1 MKKILNFFK
10 WFLLIFLGLILF
22 VFLLLRSPLVQNVI
36 KNKALKIVNTQL
48 SVPVSIDKIYLS
60 FFDHL
65 VIKKVLWGEADKDT
79 LLYLKRFSVDISL
92 FDLLHKEIHIESI
105 KLSGL
110 DVNLIKFSKDSLFNI
125 VKALP
130 VSQQNDTAQV
140 DPNTSE
146 VDSSNTS
153 IAIMIDKVELNDIH
167 FKLNDEV
174 DSSELNAGM
183 ENLELKMHSL
193 DLEQNHY
200 VIQSFHINGLFFSSV
215 QNKEVVKEET
225 EEDTVETTM
234 DYKVEF
240 LEDVALNNVH
250 VKMENTWS
258 NEMFQIKN
266 GNLLII
272 PPLLDLKNQRI
283 KIAQIKLKDTD
294 FEMRSPS
301 VVAESSPE
309 ISSAEKQDSLTNF
322 SFESIGWN
330 CIVNQF
336 IIENNSFSYQPYNF
350 DRKAY
355 GDKLHLDSISTKW
368 KMMLLDSTHFEV
380 HISKLKALMSE
391 RNLTPDISTFIQVS
405 DSAFHLTDFGF
416 LQGKSN
422 LQLNVG
428 VFYGSMAE
436 LISHVDESKLD
447 VNLDAYVNTSDF
459 ENGIKLT
466 KFGLKE
472 NVPIRLKARLSGELK
487 HFIIPQIFFS
497 MGGAVNMNMN
507 GTVWNTTNMD
517 KMHGSLTLKNL
528 TIYGDSLGNVI
539 QDTVF
544 PSTITLPDTTTMVAN
559 LTGGMHKLNGDV
571 FVSSSFGD
579 VGLRLYM
586 DKDTIPGNEFLTTRL
601 QVNEFDLG
609 KLLQKG
615 DSLQKL
621 SLDASV
627 AGFTMNYQHPELTI
641 DGRIKEFNMMEYS
654 YKGLVFSGYVEDDFY
669 NAKLMVEDPN
679 LSVQLNGGIDFR
691 DSVNHNM
698 FVDLNINRANFKELH
713 LMEESTSLTGGLLLN
728 ISGNSWDKLHG
739 KVLLHDLDYEKE
751 EQSFVVDSM
760 KVDMMQENDSL
771 RYNLDIYHVFMD
783 DSLFLNRFAI
793 NAKIKNKES
802 DFNYKV
808 FEKAK
813 EKSDTGKVFL
823 EGNGDFKLRND
834 SISFATSLLWYEKI
848 WNDSLH
854 LNISASQV
862 NEGRSGKSYSFNM
875 NGEKIDVIADGKI
888 TTNGENQSVDALLKV
903 DSLDFSLI
911 EPITKIYLNKFT
923 GFLNG
928 EISVKGNMN
937 SPDINGFMKL
947 NKTTINPSLVN
958 TDFTIDEGQINIKN
972 SVVSFD
978 DYLISDAKGNTADFN
993 ATFNLQDMSSPVY
1006 NVSFNANDFLL
1017 LDKEEDGNSNYFGH
1031 ISADLKLKAS
1041 GDAKKNDV
1049 FLSANFNK
1057 DAEITYT
1064 VISEAP
1070 TAAKDAG
1077 VVQFVVDSVQDAD
1090 SIANLD
1096 FGKELEAVKGMNL
1109 AVNLGIS
1116 DKLKVN
1122 LITDP
1127 VSDEKLDLQGNG
1139 NLSLTVEPG
1148 GQQSLTGQYTIK
1160 KGSYTLRLFDVLKKQ
1175 FHVKEG
1181 SSLTWSGDIMNA
1193 TANLSAIYKIKTN
1206 AIALMQ
1212 AVNGQ
1217 LSESEYEAYNSLI
1230 PVQVVMNL
1238 KGNLLSPS
1246 IDFDIELQDENV
1258 NSKIESAISELN
1270 ENESELN
1277 MQVFSLLLLNSFSSG
1292 MSEVNLSSYSLEN
1305 TARQSISNLLTNQL
1319 NRFSQQH
1326 LKGMD
1331 VNFDIDSYNQETS
1344 NQSSA
1349 RTDVSVGVSQ
1359 NLFND
1364 RLKVT
1369 VGGNVSV
1376 EEDNTGTSA
1385 NDLTGDFEVEY
1396 KLNKAGTK
1404 RLKAFNKTEYEDEL
1418 SGDVMKTGVA
1428 FLFVRDFIKF
1438 TDLFGSG
1445 KKSDEK

>member
-1 MKKILNFFK
+1 MKKIFNFLK
-10 WFLLIFLGLILF
+10 WFLLIILGLIFL
-22 VFLLLRSPLVQNVI
+22 VFLLLQTPPVQNVI
-36 KNKALKIVNTQL
+36 KNKALKVVNKQL
-48 SVPVSIDKIYLS
+48 TVPVSIDKIQLT

-65 VIKKVLWGEADKDT
+65 VIKKLLWGEPDKDT
-79 LLYLKRFSVDISL
+79 LLFLKRFSVDISL
-92 FDLLHKEIHIESI
+92 FDLLKKEIHVESI
-105 KLSGL
+105 KFKGL
-110 DVNLIKFSKDSLFNI
+110 DVHLIKFSEDSLLNI

-130 VSQQNDTAQV
+130 ESQENDTIKTV
-140 DPNTSE
+140 PDSSD

-153 IAIMIDKVELNDIH
+153 FAFMLDRVELNDIH
-167 FKLNDEV
+167 FTLKDEV
-174 DSSELNAGM
+174 DSSVISAGM
-183 ENLELKMHSL
+183 ENLELILHSL

-200 VIQSFHINGLFFSSV
+200 IIQSFHIDGLFFTNIL
-215 QNKEVVKEET
+215 NKEVIEE
-225 EEDTVETTM
+225 ESVSDTAENNM

-240 LEDVALNNVH
+240 LEDVALNNVN

-258 NEMFQIKN
+258 NQMFQIKH
-266 GNLLII
+266 GNLRIV

-283 KIAQIKLKDTD
+283 KIAQIKLEDTG

-301 VVAESSPE
+301 VISEPAPE
-309 ISSAEKQDSLTNF
+309 PTLTEKQDSTTDLC
-322 SFESIGWN
+322 FETIGWN
-330 CIVNQF
+330 CIISQF
-336 IIENNSFSYQPYNF
+336 LIENNSFKYQSYDF
-350 DRKAY
+350 DKKAY
-355 GDKLHLDSISTKW
+355 EDTIRVDSISTEW
-368 KMMLLDSTHFEV
+368 NLMVLDSSHFEV
-380 HISKLKALMSE
+380 HISEMKAMMDE
-391 RNLTPDISTFIQVS
+391 MNLSPDISTFIQVT

-416 LQGKSN
+416 SQRTSY
-422 LQLNVG
+422 LQLNASVY
-428 VFYGSMAE
+428 YGSIAK
-436 LISHVDESKLD
+436 LIAHADESKLN
-447 VNLDAYVNTSDF
+447 VALDAFVNTSDF
-459 ENGIKLT
+459 KNGIKLT
-466 KFGLKE
+466 DFGLKE
-472 NVPIRLKARLSGELK
+472 NVPIRFKARLSGDLQ
-487 HFIIPQIFFS
+487 HFTIPQVNFS
-497 MGGAVNMNMN
+497 VGDAVHMNMN
-507 GTVWNTTNMD
+507 GDVWNTTDMD
-517 KMHGSLTLKNL
+517 KMNGSLTLNDFS
-528 TIYGDSLGNVI
+528 IYRDSLVHVI
-539 QDTVF
+539 QDTLL
-544 PSTITLPDTTTMVAN
+544 PPTITLPDTIMMFAN
-559 LTGGMHKLNGDV
+559 LKGGMHKLNGDLSV
-571 FVSSSFGD
+571 KSSFGGMD
-579 VGLRLYM
+579 LRLYM
-586 DKDTIPGNEFLTTRL
+586 DKDTIPGNEFLTTNI
-601 QVNEFDLG
+601 QVHKFDLG

-621 SLDASV
+621 SLELAV
-627 AGFTMNYQHPELTI
+627 AGFTENYQHPELNI
-641 DGRIKEFNMMEYS
+641 DGRIDQFKMMGYS
-654 YKGLVFSGYVEDDFY
+654 YNGLVLKGYVEDDFY
-669 NAKLMVEDPN
+669 DAKVMIEDPN
-679 LSVQLNGGIDFR
+679 LSVQLNGGVDFR
-691 DSVNHNM
+691 DSVEHNM
-698 FVDLNINRANFKELH
+698 FADLNINRANFKELH

-728 ISGNSWDKLHG
+728 VSGNSWDHLHG
-739 KVLLHDLDYEKE
+739 KVLLRNLDYEKE
-751 EQSFVVDSM
+751 QQSIVLDSL
-760 KVDMMQENDSL
+760 KVNMMQVNDSL
-771 RYNLDIYHVFMD
+771 KYSLDIYNIFMD
-783 DSLFLNRFAI
+783 DSLFMNRLAVNAI
-793 NAKIKNKES
+793 IKNKES

-808 FEKAK
+808 FERSE
-813 EKSDTGKVFL
+813 EKSDTASVLL
-823 EGNGDFKLRND
+823 EGNGNFKLRND
-834 SISFATSLLWYEKI
+834 SIAFATSLLWYENLLK
-848 WNDSLH
+848 DSLH
-854 LNISASQV
+854 LNISASQIS
-862 NEGRSGKSYSFNM
+862 EGESSKRYALKM
-875 NGEKIDVIADGKI
+875 DGEKINVNAAGTITGKD
-888 TTNGENQSVDALLKV
+888 ENQNVDALLKV

-911 EPITKIYLNKFT
+911 EPMAKMYLNKFT

-937 SPDINGFMKL
+937 NPNINGFLKM
-947 NKTTINPSLVN
+947 NNTTINPSFVN
-958 TDFTIDEGQINIKN
+958 TDFNIKQGQINIQN
-972 SVVSFD
+972 NVISFD
-978 DYLISDAKGNTADFN
+978 NYLITDANGNTADFN
-993 ATFNLQDMSSPVY
+993 ATFNIKDMNSPIY

-1031 ISADLKLKAS
+1031 ISADLKLKAN

-1057 DAEITYT
+1057 DADLTYT

-1077 VVQFVVDSVQDAD
+1077 VVQFVVDSVQEGD

-1096 FGKELEAVKGMNL
+1096 IAKELEAVKGMNL
-1109 AVNLGIS
+1109 VVNLGIS

-1160 KGSYTLRLFDVLKKQ
+1160 KGSYTLRLFDVLKKE
-1175 FHVKEG
+1175 FYVKEG

-1193 TANLSAIYKIKTN
+1193 TANLSAIYKIRTN

-1212 AVNGQ
+1212 AVTGQ

-1246 IDFDIELQDENV
+1246 IDFDIELQDKNV
-1258 NSKIESAISELN
+1258 NSKIESAINELN

-1292 MSEVNLSSYSLEN
+1292 MNDMNLSSYSLEN

-1331 VNFDIDSYNQETS
+1331 VNFDIDSYNQETN

-1376 EEDNTGTSA
+1376 EESNTGTST

-1396 KLNKAGTK
+1396 KINKAGTK

-1428 FLFVRDFIKF
+1428 FLFVKDFIRF

-1445 KKSDEK
+1445 KKSSE